1 MVDQYGRA
9 VDYLRISVTD
19 RCNLRCVYCI
29 PQEGIQTLPHEEIL
43 TYEEIVRI
51 ARAAASVGV
60 TKIKVTGGEPLV
72 RRGLSRLIWALK
84 SIGGIQT
91 VTLTSNGVLF
101 SEFGRQLADAGLD
114 GVNFS
119 IDSLNPQAYFQITRR
134 DALDGAL
141 RAVSLA
147 LEYGLTTKIN
157 CVPILEYAKADVAAL
172 AQFAKR
178 YPIAVR
184 FIELMPIGLGRQFT
198 PVLNGEILAM
208 LKSEYGEPLPSPA
221 RGNGPAVYYDF
232 PEFSGRVGLI
242 SPLSRAFCES
252 CNRIRLTADGVL
264 MPCLSFDSG
273 TPLKPLLRTGLSDG
287 ALKEI
292 VYQTIF
298 NKPQRHHF
306 LRPGGEGA
314 ETKKMAQIGG

>member
-9 VDYLRISVTD
+9 VDYLRVSVTD

-29 PQEGIQTLPHEEIL
+29 PQEGIQTFLHEEIL

-51 ARAAASVGV
+51 AKAAASLGV

-72 RRGLSRLIWALK
+72 RKGVSHLIWALK
-84 SIGGIQT
+84 NIGGIQT

-141 RAVSLA
+141 HAVSLA

-157 CVPILEYAKADVAAL
+157 CVPILEYGKADVIAL
-172 AQFAKR
+172 AQFAR
-178 YPIAVR
+178 RHPIAVR
-184 FIELMPIGLGRQFT
+184 FIELMPIGLGKQFT
-198 PVLNGEILAM
+198 PVLNSEILAM
-208 LKSEYGEPLPSPA
+208 LKSEYGEPVPSPA
-221 RGNGPAVYYDF
+221 HGNGPAV
-232 PEFSGRVGLI
+232 
-242 SPLSRAFCES
+242 
-252 CNRIRLTADGVL
+252 
-264 MPCLSFDSG
+264 
-273 TPLKPLLRTGLSDG
+273 
-287 ALKEI
+287 
-292 VYQTIF
+292 
-298 NKPQRHHF
+298 
-306 LRPGGEGA
+306 
-314 ETKKMAQIGG
+314 